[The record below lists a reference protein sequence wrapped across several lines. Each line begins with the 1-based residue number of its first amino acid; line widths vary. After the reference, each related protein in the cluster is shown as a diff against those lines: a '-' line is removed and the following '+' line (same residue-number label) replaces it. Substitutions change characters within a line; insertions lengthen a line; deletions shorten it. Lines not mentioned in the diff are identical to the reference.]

1 MILLALNESIIMN
14 ADEIVFL
21 VRDEIG
27 QIYAVPYL
35 NVFMKIKV

>member
-27 QIYAVPYL
+27 QIDAVLHL